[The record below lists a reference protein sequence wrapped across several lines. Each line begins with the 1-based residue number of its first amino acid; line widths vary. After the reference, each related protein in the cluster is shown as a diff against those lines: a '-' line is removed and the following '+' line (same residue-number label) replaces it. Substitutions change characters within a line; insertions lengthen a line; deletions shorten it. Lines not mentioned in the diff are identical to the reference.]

1 MLKTIIIDDEPAA
14 REKLELLVKKYC
26 ATQIQLMEI
35 CKSAEEGIKA
45 ISKHKPDLVFLDVEM
60 PAMTGFDMLKRL
72 PKIDFEV
79 IFTTAHDHYAIK
91 AIKFSAIDYLLKPI
105 DLEQLQEA
113 VARVVEKRGSK
124 SLPQYESFVENI
136 VAGNSKLENLSI
148 PTSNGLVFVKVNDI
162 IRCESASNYTVFYMT
177 NKDQVVATRT
187 LKEFEELLEESGFI
201 RIHHSHL
208 INKLHLKQYIRGAG
222 GQVIMSD
229 GKTLDVSRRKKDEV
243 MDKLKSLPK

>member
-14 REKLELLVKKYC
+14 REKLELLLKKYC
-26 ATQIQLMEI
+26 ASQIELVAI
-35 CKSAEEGIKA
+35 CKSAEEGMKSIA
-45 ISKHKPDLVFLDVEM
+45 SHAPDLVFLDVEM

-72 PKIDFEV
+72 PKIDFEI

-91 AIKFSAIDYLLKPI
+91 AIKFSALDYLLKPI

-113 VARVVEKRGSK
+113 VNNAVSKRGEK
-124 SLPQYESFVENI
+124 TNIPQYESFVENI
-136 VAGNSKLENLSI
+136 TGTNKKLENLSI
-148 PTSNGLVFVKVNDI
+148 PTSNGMVFVKVNDI
-162 IRCESASNYTVFYMT
+162 IRCESASNYTVFYIT
-177 NKDQVVATRT
+177 NKDQIVATRT
-187 LKEFEELLEESGFI
+187 LKEFEELLEESEFI

-208 INKLHLKQYIRGAG
+208 INKIHLKQYIKGAG

-243 MDKLKSLPK
+243 MEKLKSL

>member
-1 MLKTIIIDDEPAA
+1 MLKTILIDDEPAA
-14 REKLELLVKKYC
+14 REKLELLLKKYC
-26 ATQIQLMEI
+26 SDKISILAI
-35 CKSAEEGIKA
+35 CKSGEEGIQK
-45 ISKHKPDLVFLDVEM
+45 INELKPDLIFLDVEM
-60 PAMTGFDMLKRL
+60 PSMTGFDMLKRI
-72 PKIDFEV
+72 PKIDFNV

-91 AIKFSAIDYLLKPI
+91 AIKFSALDYLLKPI

-113 VARVVEKRGSK
+113 VNKAHEKSNLK
-124 SLPQYESFVENI
+124 ISTQYDSFVENI
-136 VAGNSKLENLSI
+136 KEGNRLENLSI
-148 PTSNGLVFVKVNDI
+148 PTSNGLVFVKVDNI

-187 LKEFEELLEESGFI
+187 LKEFEELLDSSGFI

-208 INKLHLKQYIRGAG
+208 INKIHLKQYIKGAG

-243 MDKLKSLPK
+243 MEKLKN